1 MVGKNHEHCNDAQQF
16 YAGITPTL
24 FKIRVDG
31 LALWEA
37 VVSETIIVSPS
48 FSLILLS
55 LSNIP
60 LIGDSIRPERPSCK
74 VACDRQQDRRPQTTS
89 EAKKRRRHIIDD
101 FTLVSHRTESGKK
114 SMTANTQDQL
124 PSIT

>member
-1 MVGKNHEHCNDAQQF
+1 MDDEMVGKNHEHCNDAQQF

-48 FSLILLS
+48 FFSYSLVSFQYPPHRGFYPPGKTELQ
-55 LSNIP
+55 
-60 LIGDSIRPERPSCK
+60 SCLRS
-74 VACDRQQDRRPQTTS
+74 ATGPQT
-89 EAKKRRRHIIDD
+89 ADD
-101 FTLVSHRTESGKK
+101 F
-114 SMTANTQDQL
+114 
-124 PSIT
+124 